1 MPPKRKSDAL
11 DDADAAVAPAPAVAP
26 AKRARVSKKKV
37 NAVADA
43 DADGDGDYAD
53 DVPEASTSKG
63 KKKAKVQEAPKDYK
77 DIKLDGEDEV
87 WTMDASCFFV
97 VLCADSDATR
107 FKFVGRIGRGSDLVR
122 VFPCVECGETWTS
135 TDVAMQ

>member
-11 DDADAAVAPAPAVAP
+11 DDADAVAPAQAVAP

-37 NAVADA
+37 N
-43 DADGDGDYAD
+43 ADGDGDYAD

-107 FKFVGRIGRGSDLVR
+107 FEFVGRIGRGSDLVR
-122 VFPCVECGETWTS
+122 VFPCVECGETWTG

>member
-11 DDADAAVAPAPAVAP
+11 DDASADAAAAPVQAVAP

-37 NAVADA
+37 NVNADA
-43 DADGDGDYAD
+43 DADGDYAD

-87 WTMDASCFFV
+87 WTRRVSSLFSAS
-97 VLCADSDATR
+97 VLTR
-107 FKFVGRIGRGSDLVR
+107 R
-122 VFPCVECGETWTS
+122 VLNLL
-135 TDVAMQ
+135 DVDV